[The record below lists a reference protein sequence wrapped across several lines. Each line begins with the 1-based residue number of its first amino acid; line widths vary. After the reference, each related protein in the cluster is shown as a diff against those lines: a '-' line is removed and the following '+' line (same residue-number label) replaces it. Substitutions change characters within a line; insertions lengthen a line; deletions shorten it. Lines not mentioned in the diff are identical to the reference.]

1 MTRLSLLF
9 TAAFL
14 TACAAPS
21 AMVVSGGNQSEGT
34 VVMSYDYS
42 LMQSPKVDWQQG
54 LQKAAAQC
62 QSWGYNGALPSDK
75 PSKACKT
82 ETQDG
87 DCIAWTLS
95 TTFQCTAE
103 AQQSQQQ

>member
-9 TAAFL
+9 AAALL
-14 TACAAPS
+14 TSCVAPS
-21 AMVVSGGNQSEGT
+21 AMVVSGGNPSAGT

-62 QSWGYNGALPSDK
+62 QSWGYNGALPSDT
-75 PSKACKT
+75 PNKACKT
-82 ETQDG
+82 KTQG
-87 DCIAWTLS
+87 GACIAWTLS
-95 TTFQCTAE
+95 TTFQCTAK
-103 AQQSQQQ
+103 AQQSQ

>member
-1 MTRLSLLF
+1 MMRSLIILL
-9 TAAFL
+9 AATL
-14 TACAAPS
+14 ASCAAPS
-21 AMVVSGGNQSEGT
+21 AMEVSGGNQSEGT
-34 VVMSYDYS
+34 VTMSYDYS

-54 LQKAAAQC
+54 LNKAAAQC
-62 QSWGYNGALPSDK
+62 QSWGYNGALPASK

-95 TTFQCTAE
+95 STFQCTAP
-103 AQQSQQQ
+103 AQQSQQ

>member
-1 MTRLSLLF
+1 MRSLIILF
-9 TAAFL
+9 TAAL
-14 TACAAPS
+14 TSCAAPS
-21 AMVVSGGNQSEGT
+21 AMEVSDGNQSEGT

-54 LQKAAAQC
+54 LQKATAQC
-62 QSWGYNGALPSDK
+62 QSWGYNGALPSDS
-75 PSKACKT
+75 PSKSCKT

-95 TTFQCTAE
+95 TTFQCTAK
-103 AQQSQQQ
+103 AQQSQQ

>member
-1 MTRLSLLF
+1 MTRLSALFIAALL
-9 TAAFL
+9 AG
-14 TACAAPS
+14 CAAPS
-21 AMVVSGGNQSEGT
+21 AMMVSDGNQSEGT

-54 LQKAAAQC
+54 LQKASAQC
-62 QSWGYNGALPSDK
+62 QSWGYNGALPSDT
-75 PSKACKT
+75 PSKSCKT

-95 TTFQCTAE
+95 TTFQCTAK
-103 AQQSQQQ
+103 AQQSQQ